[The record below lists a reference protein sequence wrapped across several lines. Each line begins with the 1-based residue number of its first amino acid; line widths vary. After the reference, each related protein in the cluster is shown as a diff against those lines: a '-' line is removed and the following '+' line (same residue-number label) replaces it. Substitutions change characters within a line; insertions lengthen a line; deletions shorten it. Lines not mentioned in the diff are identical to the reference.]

1 MFSRMSGDRLRV
13 QSDAAVSLED
23 MLKTGVRDKPDISAL
38 AARDG
43 KRITILAWHYHD
55 DDLSGPE
62 ASIMIQ
68 LTNPPEGTPK
78 QTRTLI
84 DESHSNSFIA
94 WLALASPQK
103 PSADQIRLLEEA
115 SRLTPASDQTELK
128 SVNGNTEIRFKLA
141 RQGVTLLELEWP

>member
-1 MFSRMSGDRLRV
+1 MSGDRLRV

-62 ASIMIQ
+62 ASITVQ
-68 LTNPPEGTPK
+68 LTNTPEGKPK
-78 QTRTLI
+78 QIRTLI
-84 DESHSNSFIA
+84 DDGHSNSFIA
-94 WLALASPQK
+94 WQALGSPQK
-103 PSADQIRLLEEA
+103 PTADQIRMLEDA
-115 SRLTPASDQTELK
+115 SRLTPASDKTEIE
-128 SVNGNTEIRFKLA
+128 SANGNTEIRFKLA
-141 RQGVTLLELEWP
+141 RQGVTLLELEWPK